1 MRRGTEEAKKEKEI
15 RKCKSLRKIEEIH
28 LDKNLSTDFMRKK
41 TIFYKRFSM
50 SRSGIAVVV
59 DMVAVVAI
67 AVAALMLFVDII
79 MVLYLTVPRNCIN
92 SN

>member
-1 MRRGTEEAKKEKEI
+1 
-15 RKCKSLRKIEEIH
+15 
-28 LDKNLSTDFMRKK
+28 
-41 TIFYKRFSM
+41 M

-59 DMVAVVAI
+59 DMVAVVAV